1 MKVKDGAKF
10 QPQQPEEL
18 RQLGHMAMDLEATE
32 IQESSCNIF
41 LYS

>member
-1 MKVKDGAKF
+1 MKVKKGVKF
-10 QPQQPEEL
+10 QPQQPEE
-18 RQLGHMAMDLEATE
+18 QLGHVALSLDLEATE